1 MINKDD
7 FKEFIDIVYELENLG
22 ADVIFKYLSN
32 VNMFDV
38 TVYNKGYDYSQK
50 PDFKMKTSEWKLVSI
65 KTINKA
71 LHEHYRKYEN
81 DFYFKNK

>member
-1 MINKDD
+1 MINTKD

-32 VNMFDV
+32 VDMFDV

-50 PDFKMKTSEWKLVSI
+50 PDFKMKTSTWKTVAVRD
-65 KTINKA
+65 INKA
-71 LHEHYRKYEN
+71 LHEYLEN
-81 DFYFKNK
+81 TEE

>member
-1 MINKDD
+1 MINTED
-7 FKEFIDIVYELENLG
+7 FKEFIDLVHELENLG

-38 TVYNKGYDYSQK
+38 TVYNKGYDYSKK

-81 DFYFKNK
+81 DFYFRNK